1 MFIVKNIEIR
11 IKPIDTV
18 SIVDFEK
25 VESLTFALL
34 THIRQMLHS
43 HSVALAWYGL
53 TLLVPISQN
62 GQTHQTIRRK
72 LPTNCLSVF
81 DHFVGLALKCL
92 NVDLTLILLSNP
104 RSISLLCTQFCF
116 DGLLSVYREFI
127 AHFFIFI

>member
-43 HSVALAWYGL
+43 HSVALA
-53 TLLVPISQN
+53 
-62 GQTHQTIRRK
+62 
-72 LPTNCLSVF
+72 
-81 DHFVGLALKCL
+81 
-92 NVDLTLILLSNP
+92 
-104 RSISLLCTQFCF
+104 
-116 DGLLSVYREFI
+116 
-127 AHFFIFI
+127 

>member
-43 HSVALAWYGL
+43 YSVALAWYGL

-62 GQTHQTIRRK
+62 SQTHSNSSSQIADE
-72 LPTNCLSVF
+72 LFECVWPFCG
-81 DHFVGLALKCL
+81 VGA
-92 NVDLTLILLSNP
+92 
-104 RSISLLCTQFCF
+104 
-116 DGLLSVYREFI
+116 
-127 AHFFIFI
+127 